1 MTETR
6 KTGAGGDLGWWRHDR
21 FGMFITWG
29 LYALPGRHE
38 WVQNRERL
46 SVADY
51 QKYFDHFDPDL
62 FDPRDWA
69 RQAKRAGMRYFVI
82 TAKHH
87 EGFCLWDSRHTDFK
101 VTNTPF
107 GRDILR
113 ETLDAFRA
121 EGLRV
126 GIYYSLLD
134 WHHPD
139 FTVDCFHPERD
150 NRQECE
156 RNSTRDM
163 RRYAEYMRNQVTE
176 LLTEYGPVDILWFDF
191 SYTHMADGKGRA
203 DWESERLLELV
214 RRLRPGIILDDR
226 MDLPGAGDFV
236 SPEQIVPV
244 RSPHDGS
251 GKPIAWEGC
260 HTFSGSWGYNR
271 DEMYWKSSR
280 QFIGMLVKHVARGG
294 NMLMTVGP
302 TGRGNFDARAE
313 RALTVYANWMRLN
326 ARSIYGCTMAP
337 PAWTEPALC
346 HYTYN
351 PDTRRLYVHVFD
363 WPLLKLELPNLAD
376 KVEYAQ
382 LLGDASEVPFGNGTP
397 KPEHFDP
404 MAEEFAPTSCVLNL
418 SVMQPPDEI
427 PVIELFLKPSACV
440 DGCGKGE

>member
-1 MTETR
+1 MKEIQKNR
-6 KTGAGGDLGWWRHDR
+6 IGGDLRWWQHDR

-29 LYALPGRHE
+29 LYALPARHE
-38 WVQNRERL
+38 WVQNREKL
-46 SVADY
+46 SGEAY
-51 QKYFDHFDPDL
+51 QKYFNHFNPDL
-62 FDPRDWA
+62 FNPHEWA
-69 RQAKRAGMRYFVI
+69 RQARQAGMRYLVI

-87 EGFCLWDSRHTDFK
+87 EGFCLWDSRYTDFK

-107 GRDILR
+107 QRDILR

-139 FTVDCFHPERD
+139 FTIDCFHPERD
-150 NRQECE
+150 NPQERE
-156 RNSTRDM
+156 RNKERDM

-176 LLTEYGPVDILWFDF
+176 LLTEYGQIDILWFDF
-191 SYTHMADGKGRA
+191 SYAHLDGGKGRD

-226 MDLPGAGDFV
+226 MDLPGSGDFV

-244 RSPHDGS
+244 RSPHDENGT
-251 GKPIAWEGC
+251 PVAWEGC

-280 QFIGMLVKHVARGG
+280 QLIGMLIKHVARGG
-294 NMLMTVGP
+294 NMLMNVGP
-302 TGRGNFDARAE
+302 TGRGNFDNRAE
-313 RALTVYANWMRLN
+313 RALAVYANWMRLN
-326 ARSIYGCTMAP
+326 AHAVYGCTAAP
-337 PAWTEPALC
+337 AEWPEPPHC

-351 PDTRRLYVHVFD
+351 SAAKRLYVHVFD
-363 WPLLKLELPNLAD
+363 WPLLKLELPNLAGQ
-376 KVEYAQ
+376 VEYAQ
-382 LLGDASEVPFGNGTP
+382 LLGDASEVPFADGEP

-404 MAEEFAPTSCVLNL
+404 MADDFAPTSCVLNL

-427 PVIELFLKPSACV
+427 PVIELFLK
-440 DGCGKGE
+440 